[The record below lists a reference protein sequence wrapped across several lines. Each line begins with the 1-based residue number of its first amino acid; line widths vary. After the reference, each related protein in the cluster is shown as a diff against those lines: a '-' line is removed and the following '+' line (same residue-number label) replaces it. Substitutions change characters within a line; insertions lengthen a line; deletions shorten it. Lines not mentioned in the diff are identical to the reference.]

1 MAPAGFSPPHRVP
14 CSLFFIQN
22 LSHHLYFIKK
32 CTNIQVHQ
40 RCLSVFLK
48 TNTQN
53 YKSSPPDAR
62 SKNNF
67 YNKAIARAAALTP
80 SMRHGVPARRHHRMQ
95 RSSAHRL
102 WITLHARMWTNF
114 PTRLNSLFHLSTA
127 ACIQQSVHKDLLIE
141 NIFSINKSH
150 TSRDF
155 PQGFSRSAWIDPGGI
170 PSTDRFTIHNL

>member
-1 MAPAGFSPPHRVP
+1 MAPAGFIPPHRVP
-14 CSLFFIQN
+14 WSLFFIQN

-40 RCLSVFLK
+40 RCLSLFLK

-67 YNKAIARAAALTP
+67 YNKAIAHATALTP
-80 SMRHGVPARRHHRMQ
+80 SMRHGVPARRRHRMQ
-95 RSSAHRL
+95 HPSAHRL
-102 WITLHARMWTNF
+102 WITLHARMWTDF
-114 PTRLNSLFHLSTA
+114 SPRLDCLFYLSTA
-127 ACIQQSVHKDLLIE
+127 ACIQQAVYKDVLIE
-141 NIFSINKSH
+141 NIFSTHPNH

-155 PQGFSRSAWIDPGGI
+155 PQVFSHSA
-170 PSTDRFTIHNL
+170 

>member
-1 MAPAGFSPPHRVP
+1 MAPAGFIPSHCVP
-14 CSLFFIQN
+14 WPLFFILN
-22 LSHHLYFIKK
+22 LSNHLYFIKK
-32 CTNIQVHQ
+32 CTSIQVHQ

-80 SMRHGVPARRHHRMQ
+80 SMRHGVPARRHHRIQ

-102 WITLHARMWTNF
+102 WITLHARMWTDF
-114 PTRLNSLFHLSTA
+114 SIRLDCLFHLSTA
-127 ACIQQSVHKDLLIE
+127 ACIQQAVHKDVLIE
-141 NIFSINKSH
+141 NIFSTSPHH
-150 TSRDF
+150 TSQSF
-155 PQGFSRSAWIDPGGI
+155 PQDFFHRAWCTPGDDSG
-170 PSTDRFTIHNL
+170 TDRFTIHNI

>member
-1 MAPAGFSPPHRVP
+1 MAPSGFSPPHCVP
-14 CSLFFIQN
+14 WLLFFIQN

-40 RCLSVFLK
+40 RCLLVFLK

-67 YNKAIARAAALTP
+67 YNKASARAAALTP
-80 SMRHGVPARRHHRMQ
+80 SMRHGVPARRRHRMQ
-95 RSSAHRL
+95 RPSAHRL

-114 PTRLNSLFHLSTA
+114 PTRLDFLFHLSTA
-127 ACIQQSVHKDLLIE
+127 ACIQQAVHKDVLIE
-141 NIFSINKSH
+141 NIFSISPRH
-150 TSRDF
+150 ASRDF
-155 PQGFSRSAWIDPGGI
+155 PQGLCHRAWCNPGGI
-170 PSTDRFTIHNL
+170 PGTNRFTIHNL